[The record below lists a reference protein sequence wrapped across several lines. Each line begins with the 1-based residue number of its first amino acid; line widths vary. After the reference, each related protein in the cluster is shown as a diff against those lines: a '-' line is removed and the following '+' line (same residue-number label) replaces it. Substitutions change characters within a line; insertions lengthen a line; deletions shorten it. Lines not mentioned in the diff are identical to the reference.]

1 MSDLQIP
8 YTNILREAERIV
20 EGPRRDEYGDMRECF
35 QMIANLWSDYIEKE
49 VSVFDVA
56 HMMILLKVARGR
68 DGFSRSSMED
78 VAGYAYCA
86 ELLDD
91 CGCD

>member
-1 MSDLQIP
+1 MSNDILT

-20 EGPRRDEYGDMRECF
+20 DVPRRDEYGNMREYF
-35 QMIANLWSDYIEKE
+35 QMIANLCSDYIEKE

-68 DGFSRSSMED
+68 DGFNKSSMED

-86 ELLDD
+86 ELLYD